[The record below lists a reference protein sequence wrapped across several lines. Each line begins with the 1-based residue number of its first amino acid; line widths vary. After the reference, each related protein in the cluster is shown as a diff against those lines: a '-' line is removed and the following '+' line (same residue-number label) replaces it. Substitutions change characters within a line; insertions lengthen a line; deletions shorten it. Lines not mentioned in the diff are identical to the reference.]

1 MLTLLADQ
9 FVPVLFNV
17 KRDLS
22 EIEYLKLH
30 STTFENVS
38 NKSFIAMILHL
49 IGYMLMLTI
58 DIVMHELK

>member
-1 MLTLLADQ
+1 M
-9 FVPVLFNV
+9 PVLFNV

-22 EIEYLKLH
+22 EIEYSKH

-38 NKSFIAMILHL
+38 NKCFIAMILHL

-58 DIVMHELK
+58 DIVMQELK

>member
-1 MLTLLADQ
+1 MLLADQ

-22 EIEYLKLH
+22 EIEYLKH
-30 STTFENVS
+30 STTFENVN

>member
-1 MLTLLADQ
+1 M
-9 FVPVLFNV
+9 PVLFNV

-22 EIEYLKLH
+22 EIEYSKH

-38 NKSFIAMILHL
+38 NKCFIAMILHL

>member
-1 MLTLLADQ
+1 MLLADQ

-22 EIEYLKLH
+22 EIEYSKH

-38 NKSFIAMILHL
+38 NKCFIAMILHL

-58 DIVMHELK
+58 DIVMQELK

>member
-22 EIEYLKLH
+22 EIEYLKH

-38 NKSFIAMILHL
+38 NKSFITMILHL

>member
-1 MLTLLADQ
+1 M
-9 FVPVLFNV
+9 PVLFNV
-17 KRDLS
+17 KRNLS
-22 EIEYLKLH
+22 EIEYLKH

-38 NKSFIAMILHL
+38 NKSFITMILHL

>member
-1 MLTLLADQ
+1 MLLADR

-17 KRDLS
+17 KRNLN
-22 EIEYLKLH
+22 ETEYLKH

-38 NKSFIAMILHL
+38 NKSFITMILHL

>member
-1 MLTLLADQ
+1 M
-9 FVPVLFNV
+9 PVLFNV

-22 EIEYLKLH
+22 EIEYLKH

-58 DIVMHELK
+58 DIVMQELK

>member
-1 MLTLLADQ
+1 MLLADQ

-22 EIEYLKLH
+22 EIEYLKH

-38 NKSFIAMILHL
+38 NKEFHCNDTSFDRL
-49 IGYMLMLTI
+49 YVNV
-58 DIVMHELK
+58 DY